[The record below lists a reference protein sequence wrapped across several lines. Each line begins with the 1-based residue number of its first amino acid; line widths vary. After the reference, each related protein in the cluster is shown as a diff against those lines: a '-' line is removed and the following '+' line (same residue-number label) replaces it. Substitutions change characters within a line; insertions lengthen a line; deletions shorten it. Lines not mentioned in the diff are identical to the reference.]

1 MLYRHKAWQSPMMI
15 DTQRIYRNKPF
26 PLPLLSNTFD
36 YDTLISWLPLAG
48 DCDGKLF
55 GKRTGTFFSFAS
67 CLTSGKIHC
76 RASNDNSMITS
87 NYSCYF
93 HDWNL

>member
-36 YDTLISWLPLAG
+36 YDTLISWLPLAMWWKIVWQG
-48 DCDGKLF
+48 DGDLF
-55 GKRTGTFFSFAS
+55 LVSLPA
-67 CLTSGKIHC
+67 
-76 RASNDNSMITS
+76 
-87 NYSCYF
+87 
-93 HDWNL
+93 